1 MDFNFTLL
9 LGNND
14 FTAITQDVGPFSNT
28 QQRQCLFVEITN
40 DAIPEETE
48 NFFFDLTARP
58 GEVLAPVTIRPAVAE
73 VTISGNNCE
82 SVPPPHSIDY
92 ILYFELHC
100 LQCGTASLQLNCV
113 QL

>member
-40 DAIPEETE
+40 DTIPEETE

-58 GEVLAPVTIRPAVAE
+58 EEVLARVTIRPAVAE
-73 VTISGNNCE
+73 VTINGNNCE
-82 SVPPPHSIDY
+82 SVPPPHSR
-92 ILYFELHC
+92 LH
-100 LQCGTASLQLNCV
+100 TV
-113 QL
+113 F